1 MQQTILYMG
10 NVVIKMENT
19 AIKNRECGNKL
30 KRMQQKQGMQ
40 KNI

>member
-1 MQQTILYMG
+1 MG
-10 NVVIKMENT
+10 NVVIKMENE
-19 AIKNRECGNKL
+19 AIKNRECSNKL